1 MANLSPIQFQA
12 TAATAGNEFLAPVQ
26 EENSGV
32 FLGELKDALGLQ
44 LASQATEN
52 QNGEK
57 DETSTLELNVDL
69 LGLQILPETALLALP
84 AAANFASSDSATA
97 APAALDAQALVTSTD
112 MLPVLPTTD
121 TVSLALPTTAQA
133 LASASPQ
140 VMADSADHA
149 ATSLSEDARSTDTT
163 DAGSAATPL
172 EVIDSPSLAATV
184 PTTGAVTLAPAQ
196 ARAAVAP
203 QNAGSELSLQPSPAL
218 AKAPEAP
225 QVRAQPEA
233 GQNLSLAQVQT
244 PIKPST
250 LAANTTQSV
259 LLTESGQHV
268 QTTSLAVASQA
279 AAPLESSQ
287 TRAIDPAD
295 TLAQSTS
302 PAPAPLASRD
312 EGLTLASV
320 NLVDTPVAAAVAP
333 DKPGFS
339 TDAQGQRPFALAEQS
354 VAPTSVV
361 TTADASPVLIATQR
375 VTFSEAVS
383 NTVAAISESVQEEPL
398 AATAPSGDAL
408 APALT
413 ASSVFQVAQT
423 DPKDLSRPLNEAIPA
438 SSLLSSPAAVP
449 LELGNDNEFKPVTI
463 DPSQAQT
470 SFTSTLLGQFT
481 AQHAQAPAHQVF
493 EPTNV
498 PAPLEPHQVQLDAG
512 EVKVEIMRLVKQGG
526 GQIVME
532 LTPPDQ
538 SKFRID
544 LKIDAQGVASLVV
557 EGASDSTRSRLER
570 GAEGLQEQFAE
581 MGLAL
586 QLDMRQSH
594 DPGAQREAMQQM
606 QSSFTPSG
614 TLSRAT
620 ASTVTEAQRSRS
632 VGEGQVHIYA

>member
-1 MANLSPIQFQA
+1 
-12 TAATAGNEFLAPVQ
+12 
-26 EENSGV
+26 
-32 FLGELKDALGLQ
+32 
-44 LASQATEN
+44 
-52 QNGEK
+52 
-57 DETSTLELNVDL
+57 
-69 LGLQILPETALLALP
+69 LP

-121 TVSLALPTTAQA
+121 TASLALPTAAQA
-133 LASASPQ
+133 LASASPK

-149 ATSLSEDARSTDTT
+149 ATSLTEDARSTDTT
-163 DAGSAATPL
+163 DTGSPAISL
-172 EVIDSPSLAATV
+172 EVIDSASLAATV
-184 PTTGAVTLAPAQ
+184 PNTGAVTLAPAQ

-203 QNAGSELSLQPSPAL
+203 QYAGPELSLQPSPAL
-218 AKAPEAP
+218 VKAQEAP
-225 QVRAQPEA
+225 QVRAQPES

-244 PIKPST
+244 PLKTST
-250 LAANTTQSV
+250 LATQTTQPV
-259 LLTESGQHV
+259 LRTDSGQHV
-268 QTTSLAVASQA
+268 QTISLALASEA
-279 AAPLESSQ
+279 AAPLVSSQ

-302 PAPAPLASRD
+302 PTLAPLASRD

-320 NLVDTPVAAAVAP
+320 NLVDTPMAAAVGP

-339 TDAQGQRPFALAEQS
+339 TDAQGQRPFALAELS
-354 VAPTSVV
+354 VPPTSVV
-361 TTADASPVLIATQR
+361 TTADPSPVLIATQR

-383 NTVAAISESVQEEPL
+383 NTVAPVSETVQEEPL

-408 APALT
+408 APVLT
-413 ASSVFQVAQT
+413 ASSVFQIAQT
-423 DPKDLSRPLNEAIPA
+423 DRKDLPRPLNEAIPA

-470 SFTSTLLGQFT
+470 SFTSTLLGQFS
-481 AQHAQAPAHQVF
+481 AQHTQAPVHQVF

-570 GAEGLQEQFAE
+570 GAEGLQQQFAE

>member
-1 MANLSPIQFQA
+1 LAFKLLTESQELWDPAMANLSPIQFQA
-12 TAATAGNEFLAPVQ
+12 TVATAGNEFLAPVQ

-97 APAALDAQALVTSTD
+97 APAALDAQALFTSTD

-383 NTVAAISESVQEEPL
+383 NT
-398 AATAPSGDAL
+398 APSGDAL